1 MIEMGCS
8 EFAGA
13 TSCFR
18 TVLPIFEEH
27 GDGHRASMALTL
39 TGTTLLARGD
49 LEGARRMFEE
59 GLESARRWGNAVGT

>member
-1 MIEMGCS
+1 MHPRLGRGS
-8 EFAGA
+8 HRLGR
-13 TSCFR
+13 SRR